1 MADTSTLFS
10 INAPVIEN
18 MLPLFRLKAKPN
30 QSSPKNNID
39 SLKGDW
45 RLFLILFV
53 SCQLQKG
60 DLLAFKQHENQNRPP
75 SLPQKGMLHSA
86 VKSKLLDI
94 LEQGTNTT
102 YEQSN
107 ADTVI
112 MDDTTLINVFDMY
125 HQDSFKSETRQKRGT

>member
-1 MADTSTLFS
+1 
-10 INAPVIEN
+10 

-45 RLFLILFV
+45 RLFRYYL
-53 SCQLQKG
+53 SHAKSKKG

-75 SLPQKGMLHSA
+75 SLPQKGMFYSA

-107 ADTVI
+107 AETVI

-125 HQDSFKSETRQKRGT
+125 HQDSFKNETRQKRGT